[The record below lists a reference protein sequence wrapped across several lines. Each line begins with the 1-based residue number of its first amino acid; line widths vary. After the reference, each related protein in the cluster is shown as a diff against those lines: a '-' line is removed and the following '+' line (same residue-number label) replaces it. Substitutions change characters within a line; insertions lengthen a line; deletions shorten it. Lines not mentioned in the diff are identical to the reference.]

1 MILRFRRKTNMS
13 NLSLFDGLF
22 NGMPRSELYRAQVF
36 PEVFPHEKRML
47 VENWSVDDQQMYV
60 GGKYTV
66 GYKEVA

>member
-1 MILRFRRKTNMS
+1 MILRFPRKTNMS

-47 VENWSVDDQQMYV
+47 VENWSTDDQQMYV
-60 GGKYTV
+60 CGKYTR
-66 GYKEVA
+66 GYM